1 MATTTTTSAMDGD
14 NNNKTIVKMMKPLL
28 VLNTCRAASSWPG
41 DEVYDGLELLFD
53 AVEHQPYL
61 RDVKRQHVY
70 FVVGD
75 YRHGDCGLLSALA
88 RYATFDGET
97 TLLPV
102 TLTHIAY
109 VKSDA
114 AYNPDATEAAWSQ
127 KLALEFEFSVFDHSP
142 DQMCAVRRTQTLV
155 FRRYS
160 AAALASLASF

>member
-1 MATTTTTSAMDGD
+1 MTMT
-14 NNNKTIVKMMKPLL
+14 KPLL
-28 VLNTCRAASSWPG
+28 VLNTCCRAAPWSV
-41 DEVYDGLELLFD
+41 EVYDGLELLFD

-75 YRHGDCGLLSALA
+75 YRHGDCGFLSALA

-114 AYNPDATEAAWSQ
+114 AYDPFAATTEEPCLLSQ
-127 KLALEFEFSVFDHSP
+127 KLAFEFEFSVFDHSP
-142 DQMCAVRRTQTLV
+142 DQMCTVRRTQTLV

-160 AAALASLASF
+160 AAALASLCSFAPPKAGAVDMHLL